1 MSMPVPALGG
11 ITNLRQTLGAHD
23 HRTTGA
29 GVRCFP
35 GAQPLAHSPWRTAT
49 RYRSYLLH
57 ARRLTDLLAV
67 AERSAQALRRA
78 VAILQSCC
86 SFVQR

>member
-1 MSMPVPALGG
+1 VSAPNRTFGPMSMPVPALGG

-35 GAQPLAHSPWRTAT
+35 GAQPLAHSPWRTAPGAQQPAT
-49 RYRSYLLH
+49 APTSYMP
-57 ARRLTDLLAV
+57 D
-67 AERSAQALRRA
+67 ALQ
-78 VAILQSCC
+78 IC
-86 SFVQR
+86 SP